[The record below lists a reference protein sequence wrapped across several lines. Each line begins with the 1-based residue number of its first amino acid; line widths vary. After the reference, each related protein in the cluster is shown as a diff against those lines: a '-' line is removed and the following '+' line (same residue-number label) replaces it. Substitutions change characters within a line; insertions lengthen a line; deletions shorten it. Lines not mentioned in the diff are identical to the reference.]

1 MYQEPHEYPID
12 GILDLHM
19 FRPNEVKS
27 VLEEYLS
34 ECRRAGIL
42 TVRIIH
48 GKGSGTLRSIV
59 HAYLKSSSMVREFST
74 APDSSG
80 WGATI
85 AILEPEKD

>member
-1 MYQEPHEYPID
+1 MDQDPVEYPID

-19 FRPNEVKS
+19 FQPGEVKS
-27 VLEEYLS
+27 VLEEYLR

-48 GKGSGTLRSIV
+48 GKGSGTMRNLVQS
-59 HAYLKSSSMVREFST
+59 YLKASPFVQEFST

-85 AILEPEKD
+85 AVLEPEK